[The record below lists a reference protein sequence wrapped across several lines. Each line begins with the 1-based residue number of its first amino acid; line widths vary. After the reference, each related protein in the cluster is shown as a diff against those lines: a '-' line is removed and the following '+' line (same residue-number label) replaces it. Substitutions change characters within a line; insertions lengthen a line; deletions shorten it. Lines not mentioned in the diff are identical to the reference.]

1 MSTHRSEPT
10 AGSGEEATRRHV
22 DRRTILRGAGLLGTL
37 TAAGGA
43 LAAPAQA
50 APAQAATP
58 GDLDPKDFTL
68 TADYDE
74 HTSRVAALLEQAGG
88 ASVSDVM
95 DHANHDRTPATVLDT
110 QVHGF
115 RFASSDENDPDAVP
129 QGITTSRDAVGT
141 AGNGRY
147 DGRQVIAVSFYN
159 NSPKSSRI
167 NLIDWDANHPDSYR
181 RILLVE
187 PTGTAAEPSFQ
198 DIGIHVGGIAWYE
211 DLLYVADSTASPN
224 GMRVFDMSKI
234 VTTDTGGS
242 KDQIGRVGDSFYAHN
257 YAYVLPQVGTVSSEV
272 ADGTTEL
279 VWSTISLD
287 RVSRSIVMTEYRCVD
302 CGGDYPE
309 GPTRAV
315 RFPFEKGGATFAEKT
330 TATEALEVPLHYL
343 NGVASHNGRWWF
355 NDSHHKTLHHWSGSG
370 EMTSYPWVSWGE
382 SLSYWEDA
390 DGPDLLWC
398 LKEDEGDR
406 PVFAVKQGDYS
417 S

>member
-1 MSTHRSEPT
+1 MSTRHPASSMIPSESVE
-10 AGSGEEATRRHV
+10 GLSRRGI
-22 DRRTILRGAGLLGTL
+22 DRRAVLRGAGLLGAL
-37 TAAGGA
+37 TAAGGT

-50 APAQAATP
+50 ASPDT
-58 GDLDPKDFTL
+58 LDPKDFTL
-68 TADYDE
+68 TADYDAY
-74 HTSRVAALLEQAGG
+74 TARVEALLEQAGS
-88 ASVSDVM
+88 ASVSEVM
-95 DHANHDRTPATVLDT
+95 DNANHDRTEARVLDD

-115 RFASSDENDPDAVP
+115 RFASSDENDPDAFP

-141 AGNGRY
+141 ADNGRY

-167 NLIDWDANHPDSYR
+167 NLIDWDAKHPNSYR

-187 PTGTAAEPSFQ
+187 PTGTEAEPSFQ
-198 DIGIHVGGIAWYE
+198 DIGIHVGGISWYG
-211 DLLYVADSTASPN
+211 DLLYVADTGA
-224 GMRVFDMSKI
+224 GMRVFDMSRI

-257 YAYVLPQVGTVSSEV
+257 YAYVLPQVGTISSTV
-272 ADGTTEL
+272 ADGTEKL

-287 RVSRSIVMTEYRCVD
+287 RVSRSIVMTEYRCVGCD
-302 CGGDYPE
+302 TYPE
-309 GPTRAV
+309 GSTRAV
-315 RFPFEKGGATFAEKT
+315 RFPFADGGSRFAATT
-330 TATEALEVPLHYL
+330 TATEALEVPVHYL

-370 EMTSYPWVSWGE
+370 AMTSYPWVSWGQ

-398 LKEDEGDR
+398 LKEKEGDR

-417 S
+417 